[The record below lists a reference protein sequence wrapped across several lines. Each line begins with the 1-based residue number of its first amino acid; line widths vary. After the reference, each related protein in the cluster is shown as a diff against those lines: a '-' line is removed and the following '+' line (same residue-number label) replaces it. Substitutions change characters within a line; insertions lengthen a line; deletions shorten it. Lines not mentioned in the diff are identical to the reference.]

1 LEVQFFPFVLLTMT
15 IAATSSLWPPSAAGN
30 NSVPE
35 RLAIYYGYPSLVNGS
50 GGDVQ
55 RAASVFAGYDA
66 VVLGDGLE
74 FADKQPGR
82 YPEGDPAEHQ
92 KAQQIIG
99 TIQKRNP
106 ATRIY
111 GYVCLG
117 EIPWPKGKQT
127 ALSAKELQ
135 ERIQLWKQM
144 GVYGI
149 FLDEAGYDYPVVTR
163 ERQNL
168 AVRMIHEAGLSAFM
182 NAYFVEHLFSLENKL
197 PNTNGSEKNPN
208 RLAPLLDR
216 RDLFLLESFQIKN
229 GDYEDAAAAEER
241 LSKALKYRRQYG
253 TRIFATTTT
262 TEARQF
268 SAEKFN
274 YAWWTARLYGLDG
287 LSWGEPYFAAANNSL
302 PNRRCAGES
311 TPAIRFEPS
320 STVNSDANLIWRQ
333 SGSLVVVVNASD
345 HSVRRMSSTGS
356 PLAQSAKSL
365 LSSTATQFPLTC
377 NGASE

>member
-1 LEVQFFPFVLLTMT
+1 MRLFPLALLTMT
-15 IAATSSLWPPSAAGN
+15 IAASSLYPSVAAGN
-30 NSVPE
+30 NSAPA
-35 RLAIYYGYPSLVNGS
+35 RMAIYYGYPSLVNDA

-55 RAASVFAGYDA
+55 RAASVFAEYDA

-82 YPEGDPAEHQ
+82 YPEGDPAEHE
-92 KAQQIIG
+92 KTKQIIG
-99 TIQKRNP
+99 AIRKQNP

-117 EIPWPKGKQT
+117 EIPWPREQQT
-127 ALSAKELQ
+127 ALSAKELL

-144 GVYGI
+144 GVSGI
-149 FLDEAGYDYPVVTR
+149 FVDEAGYDYPVVTR

-168 AVRMIHEAGLSAFM
+168 AVRIIHEAGLSAFM
-182 NAYFVEHLFSLENKL
+182 NAYFIEHLFSLENK
-197 PNTNGSEKNPN
+197 PQNANGSDKNPK

-229 GDYEDAAAAEER
+229 GNYEDAAATEER

-268 SAEKFN
+268 SVEKFN

-287 LSWGEPYFAAANNSL
+287 FSWGEPYFAAANNSL
-302 PNRRCAGES
+302 PNRQCTEDSARVIS
-311 TPAIRFEPS
+311 FEPS
-320 STVNSDANLIWRQ
+320 STVNSEANLMWRQ

-345 HSVRRMSSTGS
+345 HSVRRMSSTS
-356 PLAQSAKSL
+356 SASAQSAKAL
-365 LSSTATQFPLTC
+365 LSSTSTQFPLTC
-377 NGASE
+377 NGANE